1 MAATNF
7 FGSKNSFRFA
17 RICVCGMSYRWDI
30 AVGKRN
36 DAMGIA
42 AVPLSP
48 TPLFF
53 FDERSPLGTAMLY
66 SRPNFAF

>member
-1 MAATNF
+1 
-7 FGSKNSFRFA
+7 
-17 RICVCGMSYRWDI
+17 MSYRWDI